1 MKLKKYKIGMRTIK
15 TGIAVA
21 LGLFIAEL
29 LGLNSP
35 LFVGIGAI
43 STMQASVSQSFI
55 MGKNRI
61 FATAMG
67 ALVAVIIE
75 SLFPHNVI
83 FLGLGIIIII
93 QILNILGWKNSVS
106 LAAIVFIAVSL
117 NTDVAIIP
125 SALNR
130 VLDNFVGIVVGVL
143 VNYFI
148 ATPNIDK
155 LFNLFRDEFLF
166 KAKDYTYILAVAKS
180 PIDIASLREDLA
192 ELENLQALIENETKI
207 NISKN
212 KERIHSA
219 ITLHK
224 IQDIY
229 SNISSL
235 EIMKHVGTLSS
246 DNLKLIE
253 QVYDMQCLWTEK
265 AIVSEEDI
273 IFNYHLQKVLKDL
286 LLKKREKNQF
296 TNHNSQFTI
305 KNEKT
310 NEEQRPLVSNKKRFF
325 VRRIFFVFALESG
338 EQS

>member
-1 MKLKKYKIGMRTIK
+1 MKLKKYKVGMRTIK
-15 TGIAVA
+15 TGLAVA
-21 LGLFIAEL
+21 IGLFIAEL

-43 STMQASVSQSFI
+43 STMQASVSQSFV

-61 FATAMG
+61 LATVMG
-67 ALVAVIIE
+67 ALVAIIIE
-75 SLFPHNVI
+75 FLFPKNVI
-83 FLGLGIIIII
+83 FLGFGIIIII

-117 NTDVAIIP
+117 KTDVPIIS

-130 VLDNFVGIVVGVL
+130 VLDTFVGIVVGVL

-155 LFNLFRDEFLF
+155 LFNSFRDEFLF
-166 KAKDYTYILAVAKS
+166 KAKDYAYKLAVAKS
-180 PIDIASLREDLA
+180 TIDIASLREDLA
-192 ELENLQALIENETKI
+192 ELENLQVLIEDETKI

-229 SNISSL
+229 SNLSSL
-235 EIMKHVGTLSS
+235 EIMKHVGTLSPA
-246 DNLKLIE
+246 NLKLIE
-253 QVYDMQCLWTEK
+253 QVYDIQCIWSEK
-265 AIVSEEDI
+265 EIVSEEDI
-273 IFNYHLQKVLKDL
+273 IFNYHLEKVLMDL
-286 LLKKREKNQF
+286 LLFKEEGKDNSQI
-296 TNHNSQFTI
+296 TNHN
-305 KNEKT
+305 
-310 NEEQRPLVSNKKRFF
+310 
-325 VRRIFFVFALESG
+325 
-338 EQS
+338 

>member
-21 LGLFIAEL
+21 IGLFIAEL

-43 STMQASVSQSFI
+43 STMQASVSQSFV

-61 FATAMG
+61 FATVMG
-67 ALVAVIIE
+67 ALVAIIIE
-75 SLFPHNVI
+75 FLFPKNVI

-106 LAAIVFIAVSL
+106 LAAIVFIAISL
-117 NTDVAIIP
+117 SADVDIIS
-125 SALNR
+125 SAFNR
-130 VLDNFVGIVVGVL
+130 VLDTFVGIVVGVL

-166 KAKDYTYILAVAKS
+166 KAKDYTYKLAVAKS

-235 EIMKHVGTLSS
+235 EIMKHVGTLSP

-286 LLKKREKNQF
+286 LLFKEEREESIHK
-296 TNHNSQFTI
+296 SQFTI
-305 KNEKT
+305 HNWKD
-310 NEEQRPLVSNKKRFF
+310 
-325 VRRIFFVFALESG
+325 
-338 EQS
+338 

>member
-21 LGLFIAEL
+21 IGLFIAEL

-43 STMQASVSQSFI
+43 STMQASVSQSFV

-61 FATAMG
+61 FATVMG
-67 ALVAVIIE
+67 ALVAIIIE
-75 SLFPHNVI
+75 FLFPKNVI

-106 LAAIVFIAVSL
+106 LAAIVFIAISL
-117 NTDVAIIP
+117 SADVDIIS
-125 SALNR
+125 SAFNR
-130 VLDNFVGIVVGVL
+130 VLDTFIGIIVGVL

-166 KAKDYTYILAVAKS
+166 KAKDYTYKLAVAKS

-286 LLKKREKNQF
+286 LSFKEEGEESIYK
-296 TNHNSQFTI
+296 SQFTI
-305 KNEKT
+305 HN
-310 NEEQRPLVSNKKRFF
+310 
-325 VRRIFFVFALESG
+325 
-338 EQS
+338 